1 MVWFLAQYVD
11 KKNGVALEY
20 VELSVMRSY
29 EIIMQSF
36 PKKTNP
42 KWTNLIK
49 HRITESIKLEKT
61 FDVMEF
67 NL

>member
-20 VELSVMRSY
+20 AELPVMRSY

-42 KWTNLIK
+42 KMDKFNQTKN
-49 HRITESIKLEKT
+49 HRI
-61 FDVMEF
+61 
-67 NL
+67 N